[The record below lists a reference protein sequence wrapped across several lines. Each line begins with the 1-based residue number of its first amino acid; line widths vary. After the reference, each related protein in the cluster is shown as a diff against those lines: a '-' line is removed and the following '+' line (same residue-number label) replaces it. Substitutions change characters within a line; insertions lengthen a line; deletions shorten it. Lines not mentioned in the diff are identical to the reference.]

1 MTIHLVIQGSG
12 SEQSIDSYELCDSC
26 ISLSPTLEQFVNF
39 YEQNDNDEEPIE
51 DQSKEIILPVSFEQ
65 KYMQIVC
72 GYLNF
77 FASNDLP
84 MKITFINKSTQIH
97 SKIMELLDKLTVTEI
112 SKLRTICTYFE
123 LTAFMN
129 QIDALLAIKLLT
141 NPKEILK
148 TFHEPNLTLAAQDV
162 VTNELAIF

>member
-1 MTIHLVIQGSG
+1 MWL
-12 SEQSIDSYELCDSC
+12 
-26 ISLSPTLEQFVNF
+26 F
-39 YEQNDNDEEPIE
+39 
-51 DQSKEIILPVSFEQ
+51 K
-65 KYMQIVC
+65 
-72 GYLNF
+72 F

-84 MKITFINKSTQIH
+84 MKLHLSIIPQIH

-141 NPKEILK
+141 TRKK
-148 TFHEPNLTLAAQDV
+148 Y
-162 VTNELAIF
+162 